1 MSLGTNVIDSRDI
14 LLGTGKVKFG
24 GVTVGQL
31 KGDVV
36 FTPSK
41 EYKEFKAGVPQQTV
55 KILPFSEGAA
65 LKASMAELNGKNIAR
80 ALGNAASSVADT
92 TANVT
97 AEAHTTIGIVPI
109 KLLKGREVTSV
120 VVKKAEI
127 TAALTT
133 DYTLDAQTGTI
144 TPVTGSTILTDGS
157 SITVDYTYVS
167 IRQANFGGGAA
178 TPEAQA
184 EFVYDSPDG
193 DQRITV
199 IFHKA
204 NWKGGNPITFKE
216 EDFAVND
223 FEIVAVSDSTK
234 PAGQQ
239 LGYVKIEYFPS

>member
-14 LLGTGKVKFG
+14 LLGTGQIKFG
-24 GVTVGQL
+24 GIAVGQL

-55 KILPFSEGAA
+55 KVLPFSEGAT

-80 ALGNAASSVADT
+80 ALGNAASSVTDT

-97 AEAHTTIGIVPI
+97 TESHTTNGTEPI
-109 KLLKGREVTSV
+109 QLLKGREVTSV
-120 VVKKAEI
+120 VVTKGET

-133 DYTLDAQTGTI
+133 DYTLDAQAGRI
-144 TPVTGSTILTDGS
+144 TPVSGSTVLTTGSTIN
-157 SITVDYTYVS
+157 VAYTYVS
-167 IRQANFGGGAA
+167 TRQVNFGGAA
-178 TPEAQA
+178 STPESTA
-184 EFVYDSPDG
+184 EFTYTSPDG
-193 DQRITV
+193 DQEIT
-199 IFHKA
+199 IYFHKA

-223 FEIVAVSDSTK
+223 FEVVAVSDSTK

>member
-1 MSLGTNVIDSRDI
+1 MSLGTNVIDARDI
-14 LLGTGKVKFG
+14 PLGTGKVKFG
-24 GVTVGQL
+24 GINVGQL

-55 KILPFSEGAA
+55 RILPFSEGAA

-80 ALGNAASSVADT
+80 ALGIAVSNISDT

-97 AEAHTTIGIVPI
+97 AEAHTTSGTTPI
-109 KLLKGREVTSV
+109 QLLKGREVTAV
-120 VVKKAEI
+120 VVKKGATTAEV
-127 TAALTT
+127 TT
-133 DYTLDAQTGTI
+133 DYTVDAQTGKI
-144 TPVTGSTILTDGS
+144 TPVSGSTVLTDGS

-167 IRQANFGGGAA
+167 TRQVNFGGAAA

-193 DQRITV
+193 DQRITI

-204 NWKGGNPITFKE
+204 TWKGGNPITFGE
-216 EDFAVND
+216 EDFKVND

>member
-1 MSLGTNVIDSRDI
+1 MLGTNVQDSRDI
-14 LLGTGKVKFG
+14 LLGAGKINFG

-80 ALGNAASSVADT
+80 ALGNAASSVTDVTAD
-92 TANVT
+92 VV
-97 AEAHTTIGIVPI
+97 AEAHTTSGTTPI
-109 KLLKGREVTSV
+109 QLLKGREVTDV
-120 VVKKAEI
+120 VVKKGAA
-127 TAALTT
+127 TAVVTT
-133 DYTLDAQTGTI
+133 DYTVDAQGGKV
-144 TPVTGSTILTDGS
+144 TPVSGSTVLTDGS
-157 SITVDYTYVS
+157 EITIDYTHVS
-167 IRQANFGGGAA
+167 TRQVNFGGAAA
-178 TPEAQA
+178 TPEAPA

-193 DQRITV
+193 DQRITIV
-199 IFHKA
+199 FHKA

-223 FEIVAVSDSTK
+223 FEIVAVSDSSK